1 MFLLTS
7 SYYENRDVKGVFT
20 TPDKA
25 KKYVR
30 KVMKRDVIW
39 EGPNNISGNYFAYS
53 SASGTH
59 LTIEPVEINPKQ

>member
-7 SYYENRDVKGVFT
+7 SYFETRDVKGVFT

-30 KVMKRDVIW
+30 KIMHRDVQW
-39 EGPNNISGNYFAYS
+39 EGPNYINGSFSAYFPGGGY
-53 SASGTH
+53 
-59 LTIEPVEINPKQ
+59 LTIEPVEINPRK

>member
-7 SYYENRDVKGVFT
+7 SYFEERDVKGVFT

-30 KVMKRDVIW
+30 KVMNRDVTW
-39 EGPNNISGNYFAYS
+39 EGPNHISGSFS
-53 SASGTH
+53 SNSPGGGY
-59 LTIEPVEINPKQ
+59 LTIEPVEINPKK

>member
-7 SYYENRDVKGVFT
+7 SYFEERDVKGVFT

-30 KVMKRDVIW
+30 KVMNRDVNW
-39 EGPNNISGNYFAYS
+39 EGPNHITGSFSAYS
-53 SASGTH
+53 SGSGY
-59 LTIEPVEINPKQ
+59 LTIEPVEINPKE